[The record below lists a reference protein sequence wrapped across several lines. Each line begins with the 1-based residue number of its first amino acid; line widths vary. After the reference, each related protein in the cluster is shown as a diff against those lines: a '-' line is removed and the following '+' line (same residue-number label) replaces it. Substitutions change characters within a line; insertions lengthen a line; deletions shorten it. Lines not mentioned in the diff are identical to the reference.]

1 MKNKPCAFCGSTEKD
16 NPRTK
21 GHILQKSMY
30 PEVGAESIQR
40 ITVPECV
47 RCSAI
52 WKDAEDNFRSLMVL
66 CAAEGNQHAAAKWEG
81 PIRRAHVRETDGRQR
96 THELLKWVVKK
107 QTPESEESKLYPG
120 SIENIHIVV
129 RKMVRGLCHW
139 HKLGTQVKDHHV
151 LVLGQY
157 ENHPPA
163 DAQAVE
169 FNHVSGVFR
178 YSYFHRH
185 LEADVFHV
193 TWLLT
198 FYEAV
203 SFISLVSAPRVKGFA
218 DLPL

>member
-21 GHILQKSMY
+21 GHVLQDSMY
-30 PEVGAESIQR
+30 SESGFDKVQR
-40 ITVPECV
+40 ITVPECR
-47 RCSAI
+47 RCGEI

-66 CAAEGNQHAAAKWEG
+66 CAADENPHAAEQWDG
-81 PIRRAHVRETDGRQR
+81 PIRRAHDRELDGKQR
-96 THELLKWVVKK
+96 MRDVLKWVVKRE
-107 QTPESEESKLYPG
+107 TPEGEVRKLFPG
-120 SIENIHIVV
+120 TIENIHIVV

-139 HKLGTQVKDHHV
+139 HKLGTQVKDHQI
-151 LVLGQY
+151 LSMGQF
-157 ENHPPA
+157 ENQPPA
-163 DAQAVE
+163 DAHAVE
-169 FNHVSGVFR
+169 FNHLPGTFR

-203 SFISLVSAPRVKGFA
+203 SFISFVSAPRIKGFA